1 MHLNHAEISGFQAAT
16 FPPSIGVL
24 MTIVVDVYNPNSY
37 DVAVRAMRGQVIMA
51 DRYPLPLD
59 FRAPGEGMWLP
70 ANKTTQIRVP
80 LAMPL
85 DLAIALV
92 QQAFSVPT
100 IPYRVLGKADVTG
113 TRTFKVEQDDYS
125 VDERGVITRD
135 QMAAVIP
142 NSIMP
147 PPPR

>member
-59 FRAPGEGMWLP
+59 FRATGDGVWLG
-70 ANKTTQIRVP
+70 ANKTTSVRVP

-92 QQAFSVPT
+92 QQAMSVPT
-100 IPYRVLGKADVTG
+100 ISYRVIGKADVTG
-113 TRTFKVEQDDYS
+113 TRTFQIEKDDYA

-147 PPPR
+147 PPR